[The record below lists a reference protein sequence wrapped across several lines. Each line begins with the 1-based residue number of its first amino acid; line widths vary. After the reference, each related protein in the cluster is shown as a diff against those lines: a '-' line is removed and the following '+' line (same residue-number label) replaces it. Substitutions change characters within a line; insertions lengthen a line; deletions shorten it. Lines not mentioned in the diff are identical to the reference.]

1 MLRGI
6 DPLLGPDLLFVL
18 RAMGHGDEI
27 AVVDANYP
35 ATDGAKRLI
44 RAEGTDAVRMVEAI
58 LTLMPL
64 DTFVEMPAFRME
76 VVDDPQSVPPVC
88 RAFDQLVARQAGGHR
103 VGDARA
109 VGILRPRQRLLRHC
123 RNRRAAALWQPH
135 PEERGHTAAGAV
147 TMTAA
152 PAGQAS
158 LARASRVIY
167 DAAAPLP
174 RARPCKTISSTFAPV
189 SLKVSPQ

>member
-6 DPLLGPDLLFVL
+6 DPILGPDLLFVL

-64 DTFVEMPAFRME
+64 DTFVDTAALRME
-76 VVDDPQSVPPVC
+76 VVDDPQSMPPVC

-103 VGDARA
+103 VGTLERSEFYARA
-109 VGILRPRQRLLRHC
+109 RGCFAIVATGERRLYGNLILKKGVILP
-123 RNRRAAALWQPH
+123 
-135 PEERGHTAAGAV
+135 PE
-147 TMTAA
+147 
-152 PAGQAS
+152 P
-158 LARASRVIY
+158 
-167 DAAAPLP
+167 
-174 RARPCKTISSTFAPV
+174 
-189 SLKVSPQ
+189 